1 MEAVERVAEAF
12 VDRRIGRAVFKWR
25 RLDLIV
31 LDLVWETFQRALG
44 LFRIRERILPELRFS
59 GRERIAEGALKEAR
73 PPSFV
78 LENTVVPSV
87 VFTST
92 WTFKLFR

>member
-1 MEAVERVAEAF
+1 MAT
-12 VDRRIGRAVFKWR
+12 
-25 RLDLIV
+25 LDLIV

-59 GRERIAEGALKEAR
+59 GRERIAEGVLKELVS
-73 PPSFV
+73 PSFA